1 MPLGISFSQSL
12 TLNRNL
18 NFTTRK
24 LDSTLEKLST
34 GYRINHAKDDAAGLS
49 ISEHLLSQIRGY
61 EQSIRNAQDGQSM
74 IGVAEGAT
82 TTITDNLQRIRELTV
97 QAANDTLGSAERD
110 SISQEINQRME
121 DIDRISDTTKFG
133 DVELL
138 SENAPANF
146 NLQVGPDGSDVI
158 DIGAAM
164 GDMSVTAIGL
174 TQAGNVD
181 LSTNAAAT
189 AFLDDI
195 DAALANV
202 NSQRSTMG
210 AMENR
215 LDSVV
220 DNLSTTSL
228 NMSAANSRI
237 RDTDIASESAKL
249 VKNQLLQQFQVS
261 LMAQTNSSM
270 SNLTLGL
277 LSGI

>member
-1 MPLGISFSQSL
+1 MPLGIGFSQSL

-18 NFTTRK
+18 NSTTRS
-24 LDSTLEKLST
+24 LNTTLEKLST
-34 GYRINHAKDDAAGLS
+34 GYRINHAKDDSAGLS

-61 EQSIRNAQDGQSM
+61 EQSVRNAQDGSSLLS
-74 IGVAEGAT
+74 VAEGAT

-97 QAANDTLGSAERD
+97 QAANDTLGSVERD

-138 SENAPANF
+138 SENSPAAF

-158 DIGAAM
+158 DIASAL

-189 AFLDDI
+189 AFLADI
-195 DAALANV
+195 DAALENV
-202 NSQRSTMG
+202 NSSRSTMG
-210 AMENR
+210 AMQNR

-220 DNLSTTSL
+220 DNLSTASM

-237 RDTDIASESAKL
+237 RDTDIASESSKL
-249 VKNQLLQQFQVS
+249 VRSQLLQQFQVS
-261 LMAQTNSSM
+261 LMAQVNSSM

-277 LSGI
+277 LNSM

>member
-18 NFTTRK
+18 NVNSRR

-34 GYRINHAKDDAAGLS
+34 GYRINHAKDDSAGLS
-49 ISEHLLSQIRGY
+49 ISENLLSQIRGY
-61 EQSIRNAQDGQSM
+61 EQSIRNAQDGSSLLS
-74 IGVAEGAT
+74 VAEGAT
-82 TTITDNLQRIRELTV
+82 TTITENLQRIRELTV
-97 QAANDTLGSAERD
+97 QAASDTLGSAERD

-121 DIDRISDTTKFG
+121 DIDRISTTTKFG
-133 DVELL
+133 SVELL
-138 SENAPANF
+138 SANAPANF
-146 NLQVGPDGSDVI
+146 NLQVGPNGSDVI
-158 DIGAAM
+158 DIGSAL

-202 NSQRSTMG
+202 NSSRSTMG
-210 AMENR
+210 AMQNR

-220 DNLSTTSL
+220 DNLSTTSM
-228 NMSAANSRI
+228 NMSASNSRI
-237 RDTDIASESAKL
+237 RDTDIASETSKL
-249 VKNQLLQQFQVS
+249 VRLQLLQQFDVT
-261 LMAQTNSSM
+261 LMAQMNSST
-270 SNLTLGL
+270 SNLVLGL